1 MKKIFFYLFICS
13 SLFFASLTSI
23 VFGDSGP
30 ISTIIPIENPIAAN
44 SLQELLATILQA
56 FVRIGIPIAV
66 LFLVYAGFLFVKAQG
81 NPEELN
87 TAKRAFLWTLVGVA
101 VLFGAEVLAN
111 IISGTIEGVRN
122 P

>member
-1 MKKIFFYLFICS
+1 MRKIFFYLFVYS
-13 SLFFASLTSI
+13 GLFFASLTSV
-23 VFGDSGP
+23 VFARIHDSIQP
-30 ISTIIPIENPIAAN
+30 IQNPIAAN
-44 SLQELLATILQA
+44 SLQELLATILQG
-56 FVRIGIPIAV
+56 FVRIGIPVAV
-66 LFLVYAGFLFVKAQG
+66 LVLVYVGFLFVKARG

-87 TAKRAFLWTLVGVA
+87 TAKRAFIWTLVGVA